1 MNVFVLFLIA
11 LKVWN
16 VQSFD
21 EMHKFQFSGYAQ
33 GTTYHITYYAEDSL
47 IHQTQVDSILNSLD
61 SSLSIYKPYSVISK
75 FNASATG
82 FLVDKHL
89 KAVVQKSLDTYEK
102 TNGLFDITVLPLVQ
116 AWGFGNKKNVTD
128 PDSATVKSL
137 LPCVSSK
144 LIVLENNYL
153 RKLKPCV
160 QIDVNG
166 IAQGYSVDVLSDF
179 FEANGILNYMIEVG
193 GEIRVRGK
201 KYPENTAMKI
211 GIESPQS
218 DFDSEHFQKIIS
230 LDSGAV
236 TTSGSYRKYHESGG
250 KKVSHIINPK
260 TGYSSQNEL
269 ISVTVFAKDAIT
281 ADAYDN
287 ALMLMGLKDAIKFV
301 DSRKD
306 MTAYFIYEDKGVIKD
321 TVSKNFKDVNLPLS
335 H

>member
-1 MNVFVLFLIA
+1 MCLN
-11 LKVWN
+11 VWN
-16 VQSFD
+16 VQSFN
-21 EMHKFQFSGYAQ
+21 EMHKFQISGFAQ
-33 GTTYHITYYAEDSL
+33 GTTYHITYYAEDSS
-47 IHQTQVDSILNSLD
+47 IHQRQVDSILNSLD

-75 FNASATG
+75 FNASASG
-82 FLVDKHL
+82 CNIDKHL
-89 KAVVQKSLDTYEK
+89 TAVVQKSLDTYEQ

-116 AWGFGNKKNVTD
+116 AWGFGNKKNASE
-128 PDSATVKSL
+128 PDSMVIQSL
-137 LPCVSSK
+137 LPCISSK
-144 LIVLENNYL
+144 LLVLENNFL

-179 FEANGILNYMIEVG
+179 FEANGIRNYMIEVG
-193 GEIRVRGK
+193 GEIRVKGK

-211 GIESPQS
+211 GVEAPQS
-218 DFDSEHFQKIIS
+218 DFDNEHFQKVIS

-269 ISVTVFAKDAIT
+269 ISVTVFAKNAIT

-287 ALMLMGLKDAIKFV
+287 ALMLMGLAKAMKFV
-301 DSRKD
+301 DDRKD
-306 MTAYFIYEDKGVIKD
+306 MSAYFIYEDNGVIKD
-321 TVSKNFKDVNLPLS
+321 TTSKNFKDSSLPLRY
-335 H
+335 

>member
-1 MNVFVLFLIA
+1 
-11 LKVWN
+11 
-16 VQSFD
+16 
-21 EMHKFQFSGYAQ
+21 MHKFQISGFAQ
-33 GTTYHITYYAEDSL
+33 GTTYHITYYAEDSS
-47 IHQTQVDSILNSLD
+47 IHQRQVDSILNSLD

-75 FNASATG
+75 FNASASG
-82 FLVDKHL
+82 CNIDKHL
-89 KAVVQKSLDTYEK
+89 TAVVQKSLDTYEQ

-116 AWGFGNKKNVTD
+116 AWGFGNKKNASE
-128 PDSATVKSL
+128 PDSMVIQSL
-137 LPCVSSK
+137 LPCISSK
-144 LIVLENNYL
+144 LLVLENNFL

-179 FEANGILNYMIEVG
+179 FEANGIRNYMIEVG
-193 GEIRVRGK
+193 GEIRVKGK

-211 GIESPQS
+211 GVEAPQS
-218 DFDSEHFQKIIS
+218 DFDNEHFQKVIS

-269 ISVTVFAKDAIT
+269 ISVTVFAKNAIT

-287 ALMLMGLKDAIKFV
+287 ALMLMGLAKAMKFV
-301 DSRKD
+301 DDRKD
-306 MTAYFIYEDKGVIKD
+306 MSAYFIYEDNGVIKD
-321 TVSKNFKDVNLPLS
+321 TTSKNFKDSSLPLRY
-335 H
+335 

>member
-1 MNVFVLFLIA
+1 MNVLVLFLMW
-11 LKVWN
+11 LNVWN
-16 VQSFD
+16 VHSFN
-21 EMHKFQFSGYAQ
+21 EMHKFQISGFAQ

-61 SSLSIYKPYSVISK
+61 SSLSIYKPYSVISQ
-75 FNASATG
+75 FNASANG
-82 FLVDKHL
+82 CAVDKHL
-89 KAVVQKSLDTYEK
+89 KAVVQKSLDTYNQ

-116 AWGFGNKKNVTD
+116 AWGFGNKSNVNE
-128 PDSATVKSL
+128 PDSAAIQSL
-137 LPCVSSK
+137 LPCISSK
-144 LIVLENNYL
+144 LLVLENNFL

-166 IAQGYSVDVLSDF
+166 IAQGYSVDVLSAF
-179 FEANGILNYMIEVG
+179 FEANGIRNYMIEVG
-193 GEIRVRGK
+193 GEIRVKGK
-201 KYPENTAMKI
+201 KYPEKTAMKI
-211 GIESPQS
+211 GIEAPQS
-218 DFDSEHFQKIIS
+218 DFDTEHFQKVIS

-287 ALMLMGLKDAIKFV
+287 ALMLMGLTQAMKFV
-301 DSRKD
+301 DSRRD
-306 MTAYFIYEDKGVIKD
+306 MSAYFIYEKGGAIKD
-321 TVSKNFKDVNLPLS
+321 TMSANFEKNFN

>member
-1 MNVFVLFLIA
+1 MNVLLLVLMWLN
-11 LKVWN
+11 VWP
-16 VQSFD
+16 VQH
-21 EMHKFQFSGYAQ
+21 EMRKFQISGFAQ
-33 GTTYHITYYAEDSL
+33 GTTYHITYYAEDST
-47 IHQTQVDSILNSLD
+47 IRQMQVDSILNSLD
-61 SSLSIYKPYSVISK
+61 SSLSIYKPYSIISK
-75 FNASATG
+75 FNASANG
-82 FLVDKHL
+82 CVIDKHL
-89 KAVVQKSLDTYEK
+89 KAVVEKSLDTYGQ

-116 AWGFGNKKNVTD
+116 AWGFGNRKNVTE
-128 PDSATVKSL
+128 PDSATIQSL
-137 LPCVSSK
+137 LPCISSK
-144 LIVLENNYL
+144 LLVVENIYL

-179 FEANGILNYMIEVG
+179 FEAKGIRNYMIEVG
-193 GEIRVRGK
+193 GEIRVKGK
-201 KYPENTAMKI
+201 KYPGNTAMKI
-211 GIESPQS
+211 GIEAPQN
-218 DFDSEHFQKIIS
+218 DFDSEHFQKVIS

-287 ALMLMGLKDAIKFV
+287 ALMLMGLSQAIKFV
-301 DSRKD
+301 DGRKD
-306 MTAYFIYEDKGVIKD
+306 MSAYFIYEKGGVIRD
-321 TVSKNFKDVNLPLS
+321 TVSNKFKDFSSPLR

>member
-1 MNVFVLFLIA
+1 MNVLALFLIWFN
-11 LKVWN
+11 VWN
-16 VQSFD
+16 VQSFN
-21 EMHKFQFSGYAQ
+21 EMHKFQISGFAQ

-47 IHQTQVDSILNSLD
+47 IHQMQVDSILNSLD

-75 FNASATG
+75 FNASAGG
-82 FLVDKHL
+82 FNIDKHL
-89 KAVVQKSLDTYEK
+89 KAVVKKSLDTYEQ
-102 TNGLFDITVLPLVQ
+102 TNGLFDITVLPLVE
-116 AWGFGNKKNVTD
+116 AWGFGNKKNVSE
-128 PDSATVKSL
+128 PDSAVIQSL
-137 LPCVSSK
+137 LACISSK
-144 LIVLENNYL
+144 LLVLENNFL
-153 RKLKPCV
+153 RKIKPCV

-179 FEANGILNYMIEVG
+179 FEANGIRNYMIEVG
-193 GEIRVRGK
+193 GEIRVKGK

-211 GIESPQS
+211 GIEAPQS
-218 DFDSEHFQKIIS
+218 DFDNEHFQKVIS
-230 LDSGAV
+230 MDSGAV

-287 ALMLMGLKDAIKFV
+287 ALMLMGLEKAMKFV
-301 DSRKD
+301 DARKD
-306 MTAYFIYEDKGVIKD
+306 MGAYFIYENGGVIKD
-321 TVSKNFKDVNLPLS
+321 TTSKNFKDFLY